1 MIRDVKVMR
10 QKEGYVVEFP
20 RRKQPDGSYLDI
32 AAPINAETGKMI
44 EERILAEYEKVTGN
58 RVTKRR

>member
-1 MIRDVKVMR
+1 MR

-32 AAPINAETGKMI
+32 AAPINTEARKML
-44 EERILAEYEKVTGN
+44 EERILAEYERVTGQ
-58 RVTKRR
+58 RVTQRR